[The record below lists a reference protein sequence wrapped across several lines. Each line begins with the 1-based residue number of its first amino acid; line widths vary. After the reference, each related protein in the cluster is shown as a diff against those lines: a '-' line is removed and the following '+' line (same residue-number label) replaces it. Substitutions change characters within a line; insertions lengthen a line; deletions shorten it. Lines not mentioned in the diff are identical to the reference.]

1 MKKLVIL
8 GGGAAGFMVAV
19 RLRRSKISDMD
30 VVLVDNKAF
39 FEYTPALCSV
49 LYEKTDEE
57 FQRHFMDITFDYETT
72 LKKMNVKFVLGSV
85 QDLKDNQ
92 VLVATSEDEVIRIDY
107 DYVTICTGSSYAD
120 PWKTNDITY
129 TLSLETRLA
138 YLKEQRQAYLTA
150 DSILC
155 IGGGPVGV
163 EVVSEISYRSP
174 QKAITLINSGE
185 QVLSSA
191 PANLGKHAQRILEHR
206 ENIVLIMNEKAEKK
220 AENVYETDKTH
231 RQIKADLVYN
241 CIGVKPNSEF
251 LKESHADWL
260 DEKGYIHVERTLN
273 VRGTDNV
280 FAIGD
285 INNIGEPKLYY
296 IAHMQALHCVRNLS
310 RVLSGQEMVP
320 YHSASPAMFISM
332 GPHYSVGTISGII
345 QLTGWPFNKNKGS
358 KIAAWLK
365 YIIEKVSVQGGS
377 SIEVLMNET
386 LYLYNNAQHVLC

>member
-57 FQRHFMDITFDYETT
+57 FQRHFMDITFDYETI

-273 VRGTDNV
+273 
-280 FAIGD
+280 
-285 INNIGEPKLYY
+285 
-296 IAHMQALHCVRNLS
+296 ALHCVRNLS

>member
-1 MKKLVIL
+1 M
-8 GGGAAGFMVAV
+8 
-19 RLRRSKISDMD
+19 
-30 VVLVDNKAF
+30 
-39 FEYTPALCSV
+39 
-49 LYEKTDEE
+49 
-57 FQRHFMDITFDYETT
+57 
-72 LKKMNVKFVLGSV
+72 
-85 QDLKDNQ
+85 
-92 VLVATSEDEVIRIDY
+92 
-107 DYVTICTGSSYAD
+107 TICTGSSYAD
-120 PWKTNDITY
+120 PWKTNDITH
-129 TLSLETRLA
+129 TLTLEARLA
-138 YLKEQRQAYLTA
+138 YLKEQRQAYLAA

-163 EVVSEISYRSP
+163 EVVGEISYRSP
-174 QKAITLINSGE
+174 QTAITLINSGE

-220 AENVYETDKTH
+220 AEDVYETDKTH

-296 IAHMQALHCVRNLS
+296 TAHMQAMHCVRNLS
-310 RVLSGQEMVP
+310 RVLNGQEMVP

-345 QLTGWPFNKNKGS
+345 QFTGWPFNKNKGS

-386 LYLYNNAQHVLC
+386 LYLYNSAQHVLC